1 MNLKFKTKFYPN
13 RTYFILLFSIIA
25 SMSSCSDKDQLKN
38 QIKKEI
44 LSDIGNNNYQV
55 IMGDGSNF
63 YGEPISIGRDDY
75 YIHHS
80 TLSCP
85 VIKVGVQRNWYKLS
99 ERNNTFCH
107 VCMND
112 NLITMFHKRFFSK

>member
-1 MNLKFKTKFYPN
+1 MNLKFKTKIHPN
-13 RTYFILLFSIIA
+13 RIYFILLFSIIA
-25 SMSSCSDKDQLKN
+25 SMSSCSDNDQLKK

-80 TLSCP
+80 TLNCP
-85 VIKVGVQRNWYKLS
+85 LIQVGVQRNWYKLS
-99 ERNNTFCH
+99 ESYNTFCH
-107 VCMND
+107 V
-112 NLITMFHKRFFSK
+112 